1 MLVYMAEKG
10 SDGESQVAT
19 VTPSELDEQITAGKE
34 IVILDTRSED
44 EFDTWHIQGDTVE
57 IINYPYFRLLDGIP
71 EDLLTELPTSRTITV
86 VCAKGGASEM
96 VAGKLE
102 DEGHTVNHLERGMN
116 GWAEIYESVEL
127 PVASSAIITQY
138 QRPSSGC
145 LAYLVVSG
153 DEAAVI
159 DPLRAF
165 SDVYMRDAEAA
176 DAEIIHAVDTHIHA
190 DHISGT
196 RTVADETGATVTL
209 PQAAADRGFE
219 HAGPYQTLTD
229 GDSLAVG
236 DVTIDAVAMPGH
248 TSGMTA
254 YAVSDVLF
262 TGDGLFVESVA
273 RPDLEDR
280 DAAREAAKILHD
292 SLTTLVST
300 RSGETV
306 IAPGHFS
313 GAADPTDDG
322 TYIATLEELQDT
334 MSALSMAT
342 DRFVEYVLADMPPQP
357 TNYQEI
363 IATNLG
369 HQSPTDQEAFELELG
384 PNNCA
389 AGADTQGA

>member
-1 MLVYMAEKG
+1 MVYMAEEVSG
-10 SDGESQVAT
+10 SDSQVAT
-19 VTPSELDEQITAGKE
+19 VTPSELDEQITAGDE

-71 EDLLTELPTSRTITV
+71 EDLLAELPTSRTVTV

-96 VAGKLE
+96 VAGQLE
-102 DEGHTVNHLERGMN
+102 DEGYAVNHLERGMN
-116 GWAEIYESVEL
+116 GWAEIYESAEL
-127 PVASSAIITQY
+127 PTESSATVTQY

-153 DEAAVI
+153 DEAVVI

-165 SDVYMRDAEAA
+165 SDVYVQDAEAA
-176 DAEIIHAVDTHIHA
+176 GAEIVHAIDTHIHA

-209 PQAAADRGFE
+209 PQVAADRGFE
-219 HAGPYQTLTD
+219 YDGPYQTLTD
-229 GDSLAVG
+229 GDSVAVG
-236 DVTIDAVAMPGH
+236 DVAIGAVSMPGH

-254 YAVSDVLF
+254 YTLGDTLF

-273 RPDLEDR
+273 RPDLEDQ
-280 DAAREAAKILHD
+280 DAAREAAETLHN
-292 SLTTLVST
+292 SLTAVVASQP
-300 RSGETV
+300 GETV

-322 TYIATLEELQDT
+322 TYMTTLEELQDT
-334 MSALSMAT
+334 MNALSMAT

-369 HQSPTDQEAFELELG
+369 HQSPTDREAFELELG